1 MHEIYIL
8 PTCVAVAAAVLVI
21 FWARRGRHNLLT
33 CALVGGV
40 AGFVAWY
47 VTLLASVV
55 IMIPAGA
62 HG

>member
-8 PTCVAVAAAVLVI
+8 PTCFAVVVAALVI
-21 FWARRGRHNLLT
+21 WWARRGQHTLLT
-33 CALVGGV
+33 CAIAGGV

-47 VTLLASVV
+47 VTLLATVV
-55 IMIPAGA
+55 LMVGTDA